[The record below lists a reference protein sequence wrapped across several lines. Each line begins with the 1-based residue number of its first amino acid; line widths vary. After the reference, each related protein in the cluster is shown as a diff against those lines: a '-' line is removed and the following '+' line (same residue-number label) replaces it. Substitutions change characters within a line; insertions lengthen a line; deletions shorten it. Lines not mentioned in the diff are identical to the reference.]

1 MAGSVLVGWCWVRCP
16 KPSGQV
22 WHFTSPST
30 AFTRLKRPW
39 VSLSFD
45 RMVRVDV
52 WFRVLGFTIRGLGF
66 SGNVWTLSQTLKQGV
81 LRSRRLL
88 PLLYIIPEVLTT
100 SFRIFEMEKLY
111 RNTHLWWEEEGFGAP
126 SVYETPIQLEF
137 NAPPSC
143 VHHVTETLAKGSN
156 ALGCVPLW
164 CWSKGLAEDGKR

>member
-1 MAGSVLVGWCWVRCP
+1 MDPENRPFVEGRLPTPQLMAGSRCP

-45 RMVRVDV
+45 RMVKVDV
-52 WFRVLGFTIRGLGF
+52 RFRVLGFTIRGLGF
-66 SGNVWTLSQTLKQGV
+66 SGNVWTPAQTLKQGV

-100 SFRIFEMEKLY
+100 SFRIFEMEKLD
-111 RNTHLWWEEEGFGAP
+111 RNTHLWWEEDRRRRFWSP
-126 SVYETPIQLEF
+126 TVDTPE
-137 NAPPSC
+137 
-143 VHHVTETLAKGSN
+143 
-156 ALGCVPLW
+156 LW
-164 CWSKGLAEDGKR
+164 WESIASSKCLRNTHTVGI